1 MTAKLSPMR
10 SIARDALHLL
20 DRAACMEPTYAQDL
34 QEVVNLLDSLV
45 QTNPDLAAQLD
56 PATLSRVLMGVRN
69 GKTLEQALEETCFCA

>member
-1 MTAKLSPMR
+1 MR

-20 DRAACMEPTYAQDL
+20 DPAACMEPTYAQDL

-69 GKTLEQALEETCFCA
+69 GKTLEQSLEEICVCA